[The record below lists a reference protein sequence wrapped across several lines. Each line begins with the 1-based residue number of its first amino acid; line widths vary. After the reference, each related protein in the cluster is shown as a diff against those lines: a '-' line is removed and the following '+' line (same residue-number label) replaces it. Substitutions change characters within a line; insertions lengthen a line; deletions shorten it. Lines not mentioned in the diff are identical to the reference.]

1 MTVLELT
8 PQRPAL
14 PWKAIVPIAALVTLA
29 SIGVFVL
36 TLIPQSDRGQFA
48 VVFRPDMTQEQIATS
63 VHRAKGKIVR
73 EGGFETVVVAHFDDP
88 GFETQLKKNGALFIL
103 NPSLVDRRSR

>member
-14 PWKAIVPIAALVTLA
+14 SWKAIIPIAVLLALTC
-29 SIGVFVL
+29 IGVFVL

-63 VHRAKGKIVR
+63 VERAKGEIVSD
-73 EGGFETVVVAHFDDP
+73 GAFETVVVAHFDDP
-88 GFETQLKKNGALFIL
+88 GFEAQLKKNGALFIL
-103 NPSLVDRRSR
+103 NPSLVNRRSR